1 MRSVNFGFLI
11 KPELCANI
19 MAKPIGVKRREVA
32 GGAPGGPLNNASFV
46 GCFFL
51 KHLLSPALC
60 LRQFGAQGAVAVRR
74 ARNSADIIIQSRELF
89 GRKRMDSA
97 EEDGQAGTTLS
108 L

>member
-19 MAKPIGVKRREVA
+19 MARPIGVKRREVA
-32 GGAPGGPLNNASFV
+32 GDPPVALLNSASVV
-46 GCFFL
+46 GCCSL
-51 KHLLSPALC
+51 KHFLSPALC